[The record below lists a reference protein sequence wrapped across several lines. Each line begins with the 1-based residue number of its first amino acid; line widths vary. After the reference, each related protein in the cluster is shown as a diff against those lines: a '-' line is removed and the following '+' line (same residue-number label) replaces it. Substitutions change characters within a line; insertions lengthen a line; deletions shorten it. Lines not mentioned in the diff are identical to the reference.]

1 MIKSYD
7 EYKPKAKKQEKEI
20 VKYGGYRLKSSL
32 QDIFTSEKEMNKLR
46 TKLYRVQTNAQR
58 QWQYNVNKAREA
70 GIQENLINELY
81 PRPKFYD
88 IKTISKKSQVDK
100 ALNDLKATKY
110 TIKTTSNKLKTDI
123 KIVEGFKKDR
133 KEAFETRNKIIEKVL
148 DDMSTNERL
157 ASNPKPLEY
166 DLNVETAK
174 LTGNPKRYYY
184 KKDYIK
190 ERRKLHRINYN
201 PLYKTVIYKDNAMDN
216 LEYAIINAAAEGYE
230 ESYIRKIEEVRDLF
244 GSMTHEEVDVFAKL
258 NSYDLATLI
267 QSSDPRVIIDNY
279 KKFKST
285 ILRVKKA
292 SEEVKKHNA

>member
-20 VKYGGYRLKSSL
+20 VQYGGYRLKSTL

-70 GIQENLINELY
+70 GVQENLINELF

-88 IKTISKKSQVDK
+88 IKTISKRSQVDK
-100 ALNDLKATKY
+100 ALNELKATKY

-133 KEAFETRNKIIEKVL
+133 KEAFETRNQIIERVL
-148 DDMSTNERL
+148 ADMSTNERL

-201 PLYKTVIYKDNAMDN
+201 PLYKTVIYKDNGIQN
-216 LEYAIINAAAEGYE
+216 LEYAIENAYLEGM
-230 ESYIRKIEEVRDLF
+230 SANDIQKIEEVKALF
-244 GSMTHEEVDVFAKL
+244 SSMSYQEADVFAKL

-267 QSSDPRVIIDNY
+267 QSSDPQIIADNY

-285 ILRVKKA
+285 ILRIQKA
-292 SEEVKKHNA
+292 SRELQKNA